1 MKAKDLKYLA
11 ETLFLFY
18 VYHNKTS
25 VTRPE
30 YDICAQECKICGF
43 QGVLL
48 LLYDQ
53 LNQPF
58 FVDALDGVV
67 GVVASVVSWFSISW
81 RSLSLVSFCI
91 FFS

>member
-1 MKAKDLKYLA
+1 MICELAKDLKYLA
-11 ETLFLFY
+11 ETLFLFMY
-18 VYHNKTS
+18 ITIKHRYPDQNMIFVLKNVKF
-25 VTRPE
+25 V
-30 YDICAQECKICGF
+30 AF

-67 GVVASVVSWFSISW
+67 GVVASVVS
-81 RSLSLVSFCI
+81 
-91 FFS
+91 